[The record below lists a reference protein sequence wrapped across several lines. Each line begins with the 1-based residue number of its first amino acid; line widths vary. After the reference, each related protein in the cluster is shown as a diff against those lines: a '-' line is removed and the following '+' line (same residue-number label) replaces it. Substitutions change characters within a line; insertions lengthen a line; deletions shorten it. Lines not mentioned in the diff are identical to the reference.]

1 MAEKR
6 TTYKIQDIEG
16 IGEVQIADEVVT
28 IIAGLAA
35 TEVDGVASMAGNITN
50 ELVSKLGVKNLSKG
64 VKVEVTEEHVSVNMA
79 LNLKYGYSIPDV
91 CEKVQEKVKNAI
103 ENMTGLTVLDVNIKI
118 AGVSLEEK

>member
-6 TTYKIQDIEG
+6 TTYKIQDLEG

-50 ELVSKLGVKNLSKG
+50 ELVSKLGMESFQGREGRSSGRRCNR
-64 VKVEVTEEHVSVNMA
+64 
-79 LNLKYGYSIPDV
+79 
-91 CEKVQEKVKNAI
+91 
-103 ENMTGLTVLDVNIKI
+103 
-118 AGVSLEEK
+118 